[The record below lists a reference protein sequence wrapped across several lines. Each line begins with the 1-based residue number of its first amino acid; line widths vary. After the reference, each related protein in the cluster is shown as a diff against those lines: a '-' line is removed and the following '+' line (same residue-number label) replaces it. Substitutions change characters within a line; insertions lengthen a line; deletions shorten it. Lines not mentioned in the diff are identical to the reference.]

1 MAKIFCL
8 LALCCLAGA
17 CGSGN
22 EKKQATASKNFQMI
36 EVPSILDNPDDRAA
50 YIGKNYWR
58 NFDFTDTSLIGKPE
72 ITEQAFADYVH
83 IIEHMNAETAAASVK
98 TTLSKAEADTAMYAH
113 FLALFEKYLYDPNSP
128 MRNETLYI
136 TVLRVAIGSP
146 KTSEAEKTRM
156 RYRLDLAQRNR
167 PEMPATDFT
176 YTLASGKTG
185 TLYDI
190 DAEYLILFFNNPGCH
205 AYQETIDQIN
215 GSETVRKM
223 IGDKRLKVLSV
234 YPDEDM
240 KAWKE
245 YFPTLPTHW
254 LNGYDASQQIKNEE
268 LYDLRAIPTLYLIDR
283 KKFVILKDAPFGEL
297 EHYLTQKAEK

>member
-98 TTLSKAEADTAMYAH
+98 TTLSKAEADTAMYPH

-205 AYQETIDQIN
+205 ACQETIDQIN

-283 KKFVILKDAPFGEL
+283 KKFVILKDAPFGEI

>member
-8 LALCCLAGA
+8 LALCCLVGA

-22 EKKQATASKNFQMI
+22 EKKQTTASKNFQMI

-113 FLALFEKYLYDPNSP
+113 FLDLFEKYLYDPNSP

-156 RYRLDLAQRNR
+156 A
-167 PEMPATDFT
+167 FT
-176 YTLASGKTG
+176 ASTWLSG
-185 TLYDI
+185 
-190 DAEYLILFFNNPGCH
+190 
-205 AYQETIDQIN
+205 
-215 GSETVRKM
+215 TVRKCLQR
-223 IGDKRLKVLSV
+223 IS
-234 YPDEDM
+234 
-240 KAWKE
+240 
-245 YFPTLPTHW
+245 PTRW
-254 LNGYDASQQIKNEE
+254 LQERPARCTTSTPN
-268 LYDLRAIPTLYLIDR
+268 T
-283 KKFVILKDAPFGEL
+283 
-297 EHYLTQKAEK
+297 

>member
-113 FLALFEKYLYDPNSP
+113 FLALFEKFLYDPNSP

-205 AYQETIDQIN
+205 ACQETIDQIN

-283 KKFVILKDAPFGEL
+283 KKFVILKDAPFGEI

>member
-98 TTLSKAEADTAMYAH
+98 TTLSKADTAMYAH

-205 AYQETIDQIN
+205 ACQETIDQIN

-283 KKFVILKDAPFGEL
+283 KKFVILKDAPFGEI

>member
-8 LALCCLAGA
+8 LALCCLTGA

-22 EKKQATASKNFQMI
+22 GKKQAAASKNFQMI
-36 EVPSILDNPDDRAA
+36 EVPEILDNPDDRAL
-50 YIGKNYWR
+50 YIARNYWR
-58 NFDFTDTSLIGKPE
+58 NFDFTDTSLIDRPE
-72 ITEQAFADYVH
+72 ITEQAFADYVN
-83 IIEHMNAETAAASVK
+83 IIGHMNAETADASIK

-113 FLALFEKYLYDPNSP
+113 FLKLFEKYLYDPNSP

-136 TVLRVAIGSP
+136 TVLQVAIGSP

-185 TLYDI
+185 TLYGT
-190 DAEYLILFFNNPGCH
+190 DAQYLILFLNNPGCH
-205 AYQETIDQIN
+205 ACKETIDRIS

-234 YPDEDM
+234 YPDEDL

-245 YFPTLPTHW
+245 YLPTLPSEW
-254 LNGYDASQQIKNEE
+254 LNGYDASLQIKNEE

-283 KKFVILKDAPFGEL
+283 KKFVILKDAPFGEI
-297 EHYLTQKAEK
+297 EHYLTQEAEK

>member
-22 EKKQATASKNFQMI
+22 EKKQATASKNFQRI

-146 KTSEAEKTRM
+146 TTSEAEKTRM

-205 AYQETIDQIN
+205 ACQETIDQIN

-283 KKFVILKDAPFGEL
+283 KKFVILKDAPFGEI

>member
-1 MAKIFCL
+1 M
-8 LALCCLAGA
+8 CCLAGA

-205 AYQETIDQIN
+205 ACQETIDQIN

-283 KKFVILKDAPFGEL
+283 KKFVILKDAPFGEI

>member
-205 AYQETIDQIN
+205 ACQETIDQIN
-215 GSETVRKM
+215 GS
-223 IGDKRLKVLSV
+223 
-234 YPDEDM
+234 
-240 KAWKE
+240 
-245 YFPTLPTHW
+245 
-254 LNGYDASQQIKNEE
+254 
-268 LYDLRAIPTLYLIDR
+268 
-283 KKFVILKDAPFGEL
+283 
-297 EHYLTQKAEK
+297 

>member
-22 EKKQATASKNFQMI
+22 EKKQTTASKNFQMI

-72 ITEQAFADYVH
+72 ITEQAFADYVN
-83 IIEHMNAETAAASVK
+83 IIEHMNAATAAASVK

-113 FLALFEKYLYDPNSP
+113 FLDLFEKYLYDPNSP
-128 MRNETLYI
+128 MRNEPLYI

-167 PEMPATDFT
+167 PEMPATDFA

-205 AYQETIDQIN
+205 ACQETIDQIN
-215 GSETVRKM
+215 DSETVRKM
-223 IGDKRLKVLSV
+223 IGDKRLKVLSM

-245 YFPTLPTHW
+245 YLPTLPTHW

-283 KKFVILKDAPFGEL
+283 KKFVILKDAPFGEI

>member
-22 EKKQATASKNFQMI
+22 EKQTTASKNFQMI

-72 ITEQAFADYVH
+72 TTEQAFADYVH
-83 IIEHMNAETAAASVK
+83 IIEHMNAETAAASIK

-113 FLALFEKYLYDPNSP
+113 FLDLFEKYLYDPNSP

-205 AYQETIDQIN
+205 ACQETIDQIN
-215 GSETVRKM
+215 DSETVRKM
-223 IGDKRLKVLSV
+223 IGDKRLKVLSM

-245 YFPTLPTHW
+245 YLPTLPTHW

-283 KKFVILKDAPFGEL
+283 KKFVILKDAPFGEI

>member
-205 AYQETIDQIN
+205 ACQETIDQIN

-283 KKFVILKDAPFGEL
+283 KKFVILKDAPFGEI

>member
-58 NFDFTDTSLIGKPE
+58 NFDFKDTSLIGKPE

-205 AYQETIDQIN
+205 ACQETIDQIN

-283 KKFVILKDAPFGEL
+283 KKFVILKDAPFGEI

>member
-22 EKKQATASKNFQMI
+22 EKKQTTASKNFQMI

-72 ITEQAFADYVH
+72 TTEQAFADYVH
-83 IIEHMNAETAAASVK
+83 IIEHMNAETAAASIK

-113 FLALFEKYLYDPNSP
+113 FLDLFEKYLYDPNSP

-205 AYQETIDQIN
+205 ACQETIDQIN
-215 GSETVRKM
+215 DSETVRKM
-223 IGDKRLKVLSV
+223 IGVKRLKVLSM

-245 YFPTLPTHW
+245 YLPTLPTHW

-283 KKFVILKDAPFGEL
+283 KKFVILKDAPFGEI

>member
-22 EKKQATASKNFQMI
+22 EKKQTTASKNFQMI

-113 FLALFEKYLYDPNSP
+113 FLDLFEKYLYDPNSP

-167 PEMPATDFT
+167 PEMPATDFA

-205 AYQETIDQIN
+205 ACQETIDQIN

-245 YFPTLPTHW
+245 YLPTLPTHW
-254 LNGYDASQQIKNEE
+254 LN
-268 LYDLRAIPTLYLIDR
+268 
-283 KKFVILKDAPFGEL
+283 
-297 EHYLTQKAEK
+297 AEK

>member
-1 MAKIFCL
+1 MAKIFSL
-8 LALCCLAGA
+8 LALCCLAGG

-205 AYQETIDQIN
+205 ACQETIDQIN

-283 KKFVILKDAPFGEL
+283 KKFVILKDAPFGEI

>member
-1 MAKIFCL
+1 
-8 LALCCLAGA
+8 
-17 CGSGN
+17 
-22 EKKQATASKNFQMI
+22 
-36 EVPSILDNPDDRAA
+36 
-50 YIGKNYWR
+50 
-58 NFDFTDTSLIGKPE
+58 
-72 ITEQAFADYVH
+72 
-83 IIEHMNAETAAASVK
+83 MNAETAAASIK

-113 FLALFEKYLYDPNSP
+113 FLDLFEKYLYDPNSP

-167 PEMPATDFT
+167 PEMPATDFA

-205 AYQETIDQIN
+205 ACQETIDQIN
-215 GSETVRKM
+215 DSETVRKM
-223 IGDKRLKVLSV
+223 IGDKRLKVLSM

-245 YFPTLPTHW
+245 SLPTLPTHW

-283 KKFVILKDAPFGEL
+283 KKFVILKDAPFGEI

>member
-190 DAEYLILFFNNPGCH
+190 DVEYLILFFNNPGCH
-205 AYQETIDQIN
+205 ACQETIDQIN

-283 KKFVILKDAPFGEL
+283 KKFVILKDAPFGEI

>member
-22 EKKQATASKNFQMI
+22 GKKQAPASKSFQMI
-36 EVPSILDNPDDRAA
+36 EVPEILDNPDDRAM
-50 YIGKNYWR
+50 YIARNYWR
-58 NFDFTDTSLIGKPE
+58 NFDFTDTSLIDRPE
-72 ITEQAFADYVH
+72 ITEQAFADYVN
-83 IIEHMNAETAAASVK
+83 IIGHMNTETADASIK

-113 FLALFEKYLYDPNSP
+113 FLELFEKYLYDPNSP

-136 TVLRVAIGSP
+136 TVLQAAISSP

-185 TLYDI
+185 TLYGI
-190 DAEYLILFFNNPGCH
+190 DAQYLILFLNNPGCH
-205 AYQETIDQIN
+205 ACKETIDRISS
-215 GSETVRKM
+215 SETIRKM
-223 IGDKRLKVLSV
+223 IGDKRLKVLSI
-234 YPDEDM
+234 YPDEDL

-245 YFPTLPTHW
+245 YLTTLPSEW
-254 LNGYDASQQIKNEE
+254 LNGYDASLQIKNEE

-283 KKFVILKDAPFGEL
+283 KKFVILKDAPFGEI
-297 EHYLTQKAEK
+297 EHYLTQKAGK

>member
-22 EKKQATASKNFQMI
+22 EKKQTTASKNFQMI

-72 ITEQAFADYVH
+72 TTEQAFADYVH
-83 IIEHMNAETAAASVK
+83 IIEHMNAETAAASIK
-98 TTLSKAEADTAMYAH
+98 TTLLKAEADTAMYAH
-113 FLALFEKYLYDPNSP
+113 FLDLFEKYLYDPNSP

-205 AYQETIDQIN
+205 ACQETIDQIN
-215 GSETVRKM
+215 DSETVRKM
-223 IGDKRLKVLSV
+223 IGDKRLKVLSM

-245 YFPTLPTHW
+245 YLPTLPTHW

-283 KKFVILKDAPFGEL
+283 KKFVILKDAPFGEI

>member
-22 EKKQATASKNFQMI
+22 EKKQTTASKNFQMI

-72 ITEQAFADYVH
+72 ITEQAFADYVN
-83 IIEHMNAETAAASVK
+83 IIEHMNAATAAASVK

-113 FLALFEKYLYDPNSP
+113 FLDLFENYLYDPNSP

-205 AYQETIDQIN
+205 ACQETIDQIN

-245 YFPTLPTHW
+245 YLPTLPTHW

-283 KKFVILKDAPFGEL
+283 KKFVILKDAPFGEI

>member
-1 MAKIFCL
+1 
-8 LALCCLAGA
+8 
-17 CGSGN
+17 
-22 EKKQATASKNFQMI
+22 MI

-113 FLALFEKYLYDPNSP
+113 FLDLFEKYLYDPNSP

-146 KTSEAEKTRM
+146 KTSEAGKTRM

-167 PEMPATDFT
+167 PEMPATDFA

-205 AYQETIDQIN
+205 ACQETIDQIN

-245 YFPTLPTHW
+245 YLPTLPTHW

-283 KKFVILKDAPFGEL
+283 KKFVILKDAPFGEI

>member
-205 AYQETIDQIN
+205 ACQETIDQIN

-283 KKFVILKDAPFGEL
+283 KKFVILKDTPFGEI

>member
-22 EKKQATASKNFQMI
+22 EKKQTTASKNFQMI
-36 EVPSILDNPDDRAA
+36 EVPSILDNPGRPGRIHRQKLLAEFRFHGYLADRQT
-50 YIGKNYWR
+50 GNNGTGFCRLRPHHRTHERR
-58 NFDFTDTSLIGKPE
+58 NRRRINQNHAVESGSGYGNVRP
-72 ITEQAFADYVH
+72 
-83 IIEHMNAETAAASVK
+83 
-98 TTLSKAEADTAMYAH
+98 
-113 FLALFEKYLYDPNSP
+113 FLDLFEKYLYDPNSP

-167 PEMPATDFT
+167 PEMPATDFA

-205 AYQETIDQIN
+205 ACQRDDRPDQRFGN
-215 GSETVRKM
+215 GS
-223 IGDKRLKVLSV
+223 
-234 YPDEDM
+234 
-240 KAWKE
+240 
-245 YFPTLPTHW
+245 
-254 LNGYDASQQIKNEE
+254 
-268 LYDLRAIPTLYLIDR
+268 
-283 KKFVILKDAPFGEL
+283 
-297 EHYLTQKAEK
+297 